1 MLKTVISYIF
11 GVCAM
16 VALFSIYQQRSR
28 KRMLASKLC
37 ADFCWVIHY
46 LCIGAIGGAIPNFV
60 GIFREMIFFNRETKK
75 WASRPFWPIIFIAVN
90 LMLGITTFKSP
101 INILPIAASVFVT
114 ISLWLKKPEITKII
128 SFPVSVVFLIYDIF
142 VGSWVGVVNESASL
156 ISIIISFVEMGKEHK
171 ANKQVQAE
179 SNEEEKLVLSGSEN

>member
-1 MLKTVISYIF
+1 M
-11 GVCAM
+11 
-16 VALFSIYQQRSR
+16 
-28 KRMLASKLC
+28 
-37 ADFCWVIHY
+37 
-46 LCIGAIGGAIPNFV
+46 
-60 GIFREMIFFNRETKK
+60 
-75 WASRPFWPIIFIAVN
+75 
-90 LMLGITTFKSP
+90 
-101 INILPIAASVFVT
+101 T

-156 ISIIISFVEMGKEHK
+156 ISIIISLVKMGKEHK